1 MQEIKKVAVINDL
14 SGVGRCSLT
23 AAIPILSTLG
33 AQCCP
38 IPTAIL
44 SNQTDFE
51 SFTFLDLTD
60 ELKAY
65 TNSISELNIKFDCI
79 YSGFL
84 GSLKQ
89 IDIVYNFIDKN
100 KEALIVVDPVMGD
113 NGSLYDTFTYEICE
127 RIKELIKYA
136 HIITPNL
143 TEACILTGINYTKNK
158 TKEEILNIAELLG
171 EIGPEKI
178 IITGVVIENDLCNVY
193 YNSKNKEIF
202 INKIKYI
209 NESYS
214 GTGDLFTSIIIGLL
228 LNNHSI
234 EYSITK
240 AGEFLY
246 NVIKYT
252 FDKKTNP
259 KEGIMFELFLKELIL
274 INEKEN

>member
-23 AAIPILSTLG
+23 AAIPILSILG
-33 AQCCP
+33 TQCCP

-51 SFTFLDLTD
+51 SFSFLDLTD

-65 TNSISELNIKFDCI
+65 TNSISKLNIEFDCI

-89 IDIVYNFIDKN
+89 IDIVHNFIDKN

-127 RIKELIKYA
+127 RMKELIKYA

-178 IITGVVIENDLCNVY
+178 IITGVVIENELCNVY